1 MNIEIDNGIETAA
14 AGDKP
19 VLGDR
24 NML

>member
-1 MNIEIDNGIETAA
+1 MYVGMKNGIETAA